1 MTRCR
6 HVTAALVLGALLGLA
21 GRAHAQQRSPEQ
33 RYDDLKKSPLLA
45 ASVELIVP
53 IVGHDYAGDRNA
65 ALVSA
70 SIAAVGL
77 SLFLGAVLHGTGCY
91 SLIDLEPDPG
101 CQSKAGF
108 VAKVGAFV
116 YLGSRVW
123 GSVTAWRL
131 ANRTNALYRRRLG
144 LDDADLALSV
154 TRAGQLG
161 LGLSLRF

>member
-6 HVTAALVLGALLGLA
+6 HVTAALVFGALLGLVGQA
-21 GRAHAQQRSPEQ
+21 DAQRRSPAE

-45 ASVELIVP
+45 ATVELIVP

-70 SIAAVGL
+70 SIAVVGL
-77 SLFLGAVLHGTGCY
+77 SLSFGGFFYRCHK
-91 SLIDLEPDPG
+91 LIDLEPDPG
-101 CQSKAGF
+101 CQSKAAF
-108 VAKVGAFV
+108 VAKVGNFV
-116 YLGSRVW
+116 YLGSRIW

-154 TRAGQLG
+154 TRAGQFG
-161 LGLSLRF
+161 LGVSLRF